1 MAEGE
6 ALGRAFAA
14 DHPGEAADVL
24 EGVPAAAVAAFL
36 AEVPAAD
43 AAAVLAAMLPG
54 PAAGVVAAMAPE
66 AGAAA
71 LRNVPPERAAALLRC
86 LDRDRREAL
95 VTELR
100 PGRRAAVKLLLAY
113 PADTVGAW
121 ADPRVLAVR
130 RDASV
135 GRARRAV
142 RDSGT
147 PAGCDLYVVDGQR
160 RLAGTVPVG
169 KLLRLDPEAALARAM
184 EPEVAALIPLV
195 GAYVIC
201 GLFTERTRVP
211 AMVKWP
217 NDVMVP
223 GGKMAGI
230 LAEYGGRKEP
240 WLVVGFGLNLED
252 RPEVDHPG
260 GMPAAAWS
268 GYGEPPAPEEAQEL
282 VLEGLDRL
290 WPDGRGNPL
299 PAIRSRVERM
309 LWMRGRE
316 VRASVSGRTLR
327 GVVEGLDDLGHLRLY
342 GPDGA
347 AVLDSGEIRPEPL
360 ESPTTIPGGAT

>member
-6 ALGRAFAA
+6 VLGRAFAA

-36 AEVPAAD
+36 AELPAAD

-95 VTELR
+95 VTALR

-135 GRARRAV
+135 GHARRAV
-142 RDSGT
+142 ADSGT
-147 PAGCDLYVVDGQR
+147 PAACDLYVVAGDR
-160 RLAGTVPVG
+160 HLVGTVPVG
-169 KLLRLDPEAALARAM
+169 KLLRLDPEEPVARVMDA
-184 EPEVAALIPLV
+184 EVAALPASLGV
-195 GAYVIC
+195 MEARGAPDWTGHGSLPVVDAR
-201 GLFTERTRVP
+201 GRLLGAVSAATLER
-211 AMVKWP
+211 AAG
-217 NDVMVP
+217 VP
-223 GGKMAGI
+223 GA
-230 LAEYGGRKEP
+230 
-240 WLVVGFGLNLED
+240 
-252 RPEVDHPG
+252 PEATPG
-260 GMPAAAWS
+260 PAAA
-268 GYGEPPAPEEAQEL
+268 GEL
-282 VLEGLDRL
+282 VTTYLQAVVGLL
-290 WPDGRGNPL
+290 RGFWAMAMPSGQ
-299 PAIRSRVERM
+299 SR
-309 LWMRGRE
+309 RGR
-316 VRASVSGRTLR
+316 
-327 GVVEGLDDLGHLRLY
+327 
-342 GPDGA
+342 P
-347 AVLDSGEIRPEPL
+347 
-360 ESPTTIPGGAT
+360 